1 MPYVSP
7 PHVMARKRRV
17 RSRIIDS
24 AIELFSAQG
33 YECSSIKDI
42 VTHAGTSVGNC
53 YFYFKDKEELLR
65 EATRR
70 LCRRTDI
77 KISRLAKRFDD
88 APSRMAAALWM
99 GSNLM
104 VEHKGLARMLFIE
117 APKTGA
123 RSEVMRFLRRRVELS
138 FTGQKSQFHFR
149 RSPAASLLRDP
160 AFITVA
166 WTGAVWGTFEAVAR
180 DELQSAGDE
189 LGRKLVD
196 WNLGALGLYQSDI
209 EEIISRIKEVVAAD
223 GIDFL

>member
-7 PHVMARKRRV
+7 PHVLARKRRV

-24 AIELFSAQG
+24 AIELFSTQG
-33 YECSSIKDI
+33 YENSSIKDI
-42 VTHAGTSVGNC
+42 VAHAGTSVGNC
-53 YFYFKDKEELLR
+53 YFYFKDKEELLK

-77 KISRLAKRFDD
+77 KISRLAKRFED

-104 VEHKGLARMLFIE
+104 VEHKGLARTLFIE
-117 APKTGA
+117 APKTSA

-138 FTGQKSQFHFR
+138 FSGQKSDVHFR
-149 RSPAASLLRDP
+149 RSPAVTLLRDP

-166 WTGAVWGTFEAVAR
+166 WTGAVWGAFEAVAR
-180 DELQSAGDE
+180 EELSSDGAE
-189 LGRKLVD
+189 LGRKLVF
-196 WNLGALGLYQSDI
+196 WNLGALGIYPGDI
-209 EEIISRIKEVVAAD
+209 EEIINHIKDTVAED
-223 GIDFL
+223 GLDYS